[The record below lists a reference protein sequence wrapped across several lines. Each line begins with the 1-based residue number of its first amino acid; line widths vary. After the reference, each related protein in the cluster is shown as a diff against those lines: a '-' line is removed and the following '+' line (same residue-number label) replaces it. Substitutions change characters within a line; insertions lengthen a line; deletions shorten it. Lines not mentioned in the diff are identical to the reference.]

1 MREFAGG
8 MERSIRRNPKLQA
21 PNYKQISNSNI
32 GPPDSPP
39 CGRVPSFNDQN
50 RFGILNFDHC
60 DLFVI
65 CYLLFGIFCHP
76 STPILQVPRYLLK
89 RLAPCLSKAS
99 FIFTLHGR
107 AYISYCSRWRLS
119 SAFTVIRAC
128 RFVSNSSSRWRSSS

>member
-1 MREFAGG
+1 MSSNSGRRRGKKSRV
-8 MERSIRRNPKLQA
+8 MEHCK
-21 PNYKQISNSNI
+21 ISNSKHQI
-32 GPPDSPP
+32 TRKSQIPI
-39 CGRVPSFNDQN
+39 FNDQN

-99 FIFTLHGR
+99 FIFTLHGS
-107 AYISYCSRWRLS
+107 AYISYCSRWRLW